1 MKRLI
6 IGISAADG
14 ISLALRLLKQLK
26 NMPEVETHLVLSPR
40 AAQCL
45 RLECGMEPEELYPLA
60 DFHYPPDDIAAPIS
74 SGSYHTDGMII
85 IPCSMG
91 TLGAIASG
99 LADNLLT
106 RSADVCMKERRP
118 VVLMARETPLNLIHL
133 KNMTAA
139 AEAGCVIMPP
149 VLTFYC
155 RPENIEQQIDHLLGK
170 ALALFGI
177 VLPDFRPWSGGNE
190 KE

>member
-6 IGISAADG
+6 IGVSAADG
-14 ISLALRLLKQLK
+14 ISLALQLLKRLK
-26 NMPEVETHLVLSPR
+26 ELPDVETHLVISPR

-45 RLECGMEPEELYPLA
+45 LLECGMEPEQLYALA
-60 DFHYPPDDIAAPIS
+60 DFYYQPDDIAAPIS
-74 SGSYHTDGMII
+74 SGSYHTNGMIV

-91 TLGAIASG
+91 TLGSIAAG
-99 LADNLLT
+99 LSDNLLT

-133 KNMTAA
+133 KNMAA
-139 AEAGCVIMPP
+139 ATEAGCIIMPP

-155 RPENIEQQIDHLLGK
+155 RPENIEQQMDHLLGK

-177 VLPDFRPWSGGNE
+177 DLPGFQPWNGG
-190 KE
+190 K